1 MGYRTKIQ
9 KVERPTN
16 QSFYVN
22 LPSAVAQAMDIEKG
36 EEFDWIIEDKH
47 SNIFNYDNAEVFID
61 KIGEPLIAEKL
72 RQMYQEKISKS
83 KTNKKMLNDTIE
95 TE

>member
-22 LPSAVAQAMDIEKG
+22 LPSAVAQALNIEKG
-36 EEFDWIIEDKH
+36 EEFDWLIEDKNTLVL
-47 SNIFNYDNAEVFID
+47 SRV
-61 KIGEPLIAEKL
+61 KPQKQRPLK
-72 RQMYQEKISKS
+72 KHKS
-83 KTNKKMLNDTIE
+83 
-95 TE
+95 

>member
-22 LPSAVAQAMDIEKG
+22 LPSAVAQALEIEKG
-36 EEFDWIIEDKH
+36 EEFDWLVEDK
-47 SNIFNYDNAEVFID
+47 NTLLLVRVTPKPRRAL
-61 KIGEPLIAEKL
+61 KK
-72 RQMYQEKISKS
+72 RKS
-83 KTNKKMLNDTIE
+83 D
-95 TE
+95 